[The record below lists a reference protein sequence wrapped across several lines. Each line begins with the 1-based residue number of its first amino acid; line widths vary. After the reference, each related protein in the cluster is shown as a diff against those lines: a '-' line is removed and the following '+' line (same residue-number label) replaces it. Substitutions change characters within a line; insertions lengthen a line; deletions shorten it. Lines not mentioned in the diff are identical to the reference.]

1 MTIAMRVPPQTKF
14 SSRGLVVG
22 AGLCALAIFAGG
34 AASAE
39 TLQQALRDAYRYN
52 PALDSQRAQQRA
64 TDEQVPIAL
73 GGYRPSVDATA
84 DVGYTNRRVRPDGGG
99 AGGETHPRGWSV
111 TGTQPVFDGFQTLN
125 AVRAAEAQVRGGRA
139 TLRAV
144 ETQVLLDAVTAYIDV
159 VRDQAIVRLQE
170 NNVVVLTRELK
181 ATQDR
186 FAVGEVTRT
195 DVAQAQARRAAAVS
209 QLDSAR
215 GNLKISRATYER
227 VIGHP
232 PSNLEIPPTPE
243 ALLPKTLQDAVA
255 VGIQE
260 NPNVIAALYA
270 EQQARHTVDQIWG
283 RLLPQA
289 NIDATYSQRFG
300 DAQGI
305 EQVDTTNVT
314 GRLTWQLYDAGINQA
329 QVRQA
334 KQTHIARLQDIEDFR
349 AQATANVVSA
359 WSQLQAARAQLV
371 SDMAQVEA
379 NQIAL
384 TGVREEE
391 RVGQRT
397 VLDVLNAELELV
409 TSQVNLVTTRRN
421 VLFSAFG
428 TLAAMGR
435 LTAERLALATDVYD
449 PEAHYFEVRRKWGGV
464 NITHQDGRREFLNTW
479 ETQVVPTSPSPPP
492 GKPIK

>member
-1 MTIAMRVPPQTKF
+1 MRGIGRAACF
-14 SSRGLVVG
+14 
-22 AGLCALAIFAGG
+22 ALALLCLEPLPTAGS
-34 AASAE
+34 ASAE
-39 TLQQALRDAYRYN
+39 SLKQALRDAYRYN
-52 PALDSQRAQQRA
+52 PTLDSQRAQVRA
-64 TDEQVPIAL
+64 IDEQVPIARS
-73 GGYRPSVDATA
+73 GYRPTVTGTA
-84 DVGYTNRRVRPDGGG
+84 DVGYENRRVRPNVSGT
-99 AGGETHPRGWSV
+99 GGETHPRGWSV
-111 TGTQPVFDGFQTLN
+111 NTTQPIFDGFQTLN
-125 AVRAAEAQVRGGRA
+125 AVRTAEAQVREGRSN
-139 TLRAV
+139 LRSV

-215 GNLKISRATYER
+215 GNLKISRAAYER

-232 PSNLEIPPTPE
+232 PSNLEIPQPPE
-243 ALLPKTLQDAVA
+243 ALLPKTLQDAIA
-255 VGIQE
+255 IAIQE
-260 NPNVIAALYA
+260 NPNVVAALYR
-270 EQQARHTVDQIWG
+270 EQAARHTVDQIWG
-283 RLLPQA
+283 QLLPQVQV
-289 NIDATYSQRFG
+289 DASYAQRFG
-300 DAQGI
+300 DSQTI
-305 EQVDTTNVT
+305 DQVDTTTVT
-314 GRLTWQLYDAGINQA
+314 GRLTWPIYQGGLVHA

-334 KQTHIARLQDIEDFR
+334 KQTHIARLQEVEEFR
-349 AQATANVVSA
+349 AQAIANVVSA

-371 SDMAQVEA
+371 SDQAQVEA

-409 TSQVNLVTTRRN
+409 TSQVNLVVTRRN
-421 VLFSAFG
+421 LLFAAYS

-435 LTAERLALATDVYD
+435 LTAERLALDTAVYD
-449 PEAHYFEVRRKWGGV
+449 PEAHYFEVRNKWGGLS
-464 NITHQDGRREFLNTW
+464 ITHADGRREVLQAWDT
-479 ETQVVPTSPSPPP
+479 EVVPAPRTAKPS
-492 GKPIK
+492 K